1 MAATTYTFKN
11 ANIFDYTRIHDMSVS
26 DSEYL
31 QILESVE
38 IQYDLSTKNKVNA
51 KQFCLICQAFERNFM
66 ILVPETVKHQ
76 NNEK

>member
-31 QILESVE
+31 QILESIE
-38 IQYDLSTKNKVNA
+38 MQYYLSIKNRVNA
-51 KQFCLICQAFERNFM
+51 MQFCLIHHLKG
-66 ILVPETVKHQ
+66 IL
-76 NNEK
+76 